1 MSCQPHSLTSLFLGI
16 PSFWHLFLLRPS
28 SLDIFFSR
36 NHILLAW
43 FSVDTIFL
51 VSFCFAFF
59 SLTRLFVV
67 FLEAFCLDTCF
78 GTFFSWHPFSLD
90 FPGAILYYKS
100 LHKDFPALL
109 STTKACTKTSQN
121 YFVLQGLHKVL
132 AKTTLRYKAPTKHFP
147 IRLRTTRLA
156 QSTSQHSLVLQ
167 GLHNYSQYYF
177 VLQDLQKIVPPY
189 NFLLQSSHK
198 HTPVLLPSIT
208 SHVHFVLHSL
218 HKVNI
223 YIYIFLSTTSHYKTC
238 TKYFPVVH
246 VSLDSLHT
254 EVFCTQKLLHTEVF
268 TDRSFWHTETFKQRS
283 LYMHSLL
290 RDVFTQRS
298 LYTQKPLYTHGSFQ
312 HTGVCNTQKCL
323 HTETLNTQKLLHRKV
338 FTNRSFYTFL
348 HTHTHAFTHKSFDTQ
363 KKYMQKHL
371 HTDAFTHRS
380 FRTDRESSTQRSFYT
395 EITAPERDLGAKANP
410 EACLKR
416 IF

>member
-59 SLTRLFVV
+59 SLRRLFVV

-78 GTFFSWHPFSLD
+78 GTFFCWHPFSLD

-109 STTKACTKTSQN
+109 STTKACTNTSQN

-156 QSTSQHSLVLQ
+156 ESTSKHSLVLQ
-167 GLHNYSQYYF
+167 CLHNYSQYYF

-198 HTPVLLPSIT
+198 HSPVLLPSIT

-218 HKVNI
+218 HKV
-223 YIYIFLSTTSHYKTC
+223 YIYINISQYYFALQDLHKILPSSPCLSRFLAHRSFLHTETVAHRSFYRQKLLTHRNFQTEK
-238 TKYFPVVH
+238 
-246 VSLDSLHT
+246 SLHAFFTQRRFYTEKSLHT
-254 EVFCTQKLLHTEVF
+254 ETFIYTWKL
-268 TDRSFWHTETFKQRS
+268 S
-283 LYMHSLL
+283 
-290 RDVFTQRS
+290 
-298 LYTQKPLYTHGSFQ
+298 
-312 HTGVCNTQKCL
+312 
-323 HTETLNTQKLLHRKV
+323 
-338 FTNRSFYTFL
+338 
-348 HTHTHAFTHKSFDTQ
+348 
-363 KKYMQKHL
+363 
-371 HTDAFTHRS
+371 THRS
-380 FRTDRESSTQRSFYT
+380 
-395 EITAPERDLGAKANP
+395 L
-410 EACLKR
+410 
-416 IF
+416 